1 MLRELDFVFGF
12 YEVDFLLSVIHV
24 FCLVFDKNKNLPILL
39 SYLIEEL
46 FFQQISFL
54 YFYKNQKNLNNN
66 CTDDFTIRSTLMK
79 WNDSF
84 SAFRGKSI
92 LLNV

>member
-46 FFQQISFL
+46 FFSTNLFSLFLQKSKKLKQQL
-54 YFYKNQKNLNNN
+54 H
-66 CTDDFTIRSTLMK
+66 
-79 WNDSF
+79 
-84 SAFRGKSI
+84 
-92 LLNV
+92 